1 MITLPRCGN
10 GWKST
15 VNVAFGQEFEGGKTN
30 QNEDPGDK
38 TCSFFEPFLTTLCCL
53 FHLLPPCGPFVD
65 VLYT

>member
-38 TCSFFEPFLTTLCCL
+38 TCSFFEPFLTTCVVCSTCY
-53 FHLLPPCGPFVD
+53 HHAD
-65 VLYT
+65 HS